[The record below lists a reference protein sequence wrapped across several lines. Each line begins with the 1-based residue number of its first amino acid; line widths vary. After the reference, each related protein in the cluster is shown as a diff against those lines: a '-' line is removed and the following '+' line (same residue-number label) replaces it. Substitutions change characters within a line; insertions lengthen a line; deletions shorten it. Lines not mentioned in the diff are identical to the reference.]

1 MVSRWYHPISGTVC
15 GEGWSIKKAVLL
27 TLNRHVFL
35 FHWCRKFRVDSQM
48 THVWQNCI
56 PSLLFSSKAWFRA
69 WWNPWMFSC
78 LIPWTLNQITVSV
91 LSLLGLFLLF
101 LRVLWLFVTS
111 IAVTCT
117 SPFGLYCSVLLLVLQ
132 TFNSALTLMYPFIL
146 KLISVVFPPTHLSLL
161 SFLLTHL

>member
-15 GEGWSIKKAVLL
+15 GEGWSIKKAALL
-27 TLNRHVFL
+27 TLNRHAFI
-35 FHWCRKFRVDSQM
+35 FHWCRTFRIDSQM
-48 THVWQNCI
+48 TQVWQNCI
-56 PSLLFSSKAWFRA
+56 PSLFFSSKAWFRA
-69 WWNPWMFSC
+69 WWNLWIFSC
-78 LIPWTLNQITVSV
+78 LIPWTLNQITESV
-91 LSLLGLFLLF
+91 LPLLGLFLLF

-111 IAVTCT
+111 IAVTRT

-132 TFNSALTLMYPFIL
+132 TLNSALTLMYPFIL